1 MEKEKLYELRYYAN
15 SLENGIDPTTGLV
28 FAEDTIMNAPKIK
41 DYNRR
46 IRELLDS
53 FIWKVEN
60 RGIRTDIRKIPFYIS
75 EEEKSNFTYS
85 DKPVSIS
92 QFCYGINETLISG
105 MSKLQAKDITK
116 GLEAMGYLETK
127 PLGEEKS
134 YKCPTEKGL
143 QLGITAEKRVNA
155 YGNEYCVNLYS
166 KDAQRYVMENLERIL
181 QRV

>member
-15 SLENGIDPTTGLV
+15 SLENGIDPTTGLF
-28 FAEDTIMNAPKIK
+28 FAEDTIMNAHKIK
-41 DYNRR
+41 DYNG
-46 IRELLDS
+46 ELENCWIPLYGK
-53 FIWKVEN
+53 WKIVESELIFVN
-60 RGIRTDIRKIPFYIS
+60 PFYIS

-85 DKPVSIS
+85 DKPMSIS

-143 QLGITAEKRVNA
+143 QLGITAEKRDK
-155 YGNEYCVNLYS
+155 CIW
-166 KDAQRYVMENLERIL
+166 KRIL
-181 QRV
+181 CESV

>member
-15 SLENGIDPTTGLV
+15 SLENGIDPTTGLF

-85 DKPVSIS
+85 DKPMSIS

-105 MSKLQAKDITK
+105 MSNAGKGYYK
-116 GLEAMGYLETK
+116 GLRSNGV
-127 PLGEEKS
+127 S
-134 YKCPTEKGL
+134 
-143 QLGITAEKRVNA
+143 
-155 YGNEYCVNLYS
+155 
-166 KDAQRYVMENLERIL
+166 
-181 QRV
+181 